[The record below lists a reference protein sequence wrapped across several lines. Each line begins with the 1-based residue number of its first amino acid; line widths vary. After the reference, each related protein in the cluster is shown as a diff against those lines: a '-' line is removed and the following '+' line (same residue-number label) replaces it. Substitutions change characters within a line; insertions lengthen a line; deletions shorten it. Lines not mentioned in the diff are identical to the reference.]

1 MRLVLDSDPRI
12 QLVRSYGDGAI
23 VIGEQRVVRPL
34 IITPHRLLLDW
45 EATSIADL
53 TPPQLEVLLALEASI
68 VLLGAGESQLF
79 ASPWVRECCRSRG
92 VALECMTLGAA
103 CRTYNI
109 LAGEYRSVVAGLFP

>member
-12 QLVRSYGDGAI
+12 HLVRRYGDGAI

-34 IITPHRLLLDW
+34 IITPQQLMLDW
-45 EATSIADL
+45 EASSIAEL
-53 TPPQLEVLLALEASI
+53 TPPQLEVLLAPGASI
-68 VLLGAGESQLF
+68 VLLGAGESQPF
-79 ASPWVRECCRSRG
+79 ADRWVRDRCRSHNI
-92 VALECMTLGAA
+92 ALECMTLGAA